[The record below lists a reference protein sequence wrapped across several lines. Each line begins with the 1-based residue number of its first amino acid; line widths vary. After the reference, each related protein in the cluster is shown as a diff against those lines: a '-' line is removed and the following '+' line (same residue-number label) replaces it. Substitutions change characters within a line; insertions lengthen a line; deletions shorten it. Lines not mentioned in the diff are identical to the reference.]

1 MAHDARILEALRAKW
16 ETLAGPPEVIHRLR
30 RSISWLE
37 RASAEDD
44 ADTKCI
50 LLWVSFNAAYAIE
63 RKAAVTAWGEAGAS
77 ERALQRRFFKR
88 LTTAGWKRIHD
99 PIRTSL
105 WRAVPSLMSN
115 EYVYRGFWD
124 SLTDQRFD
132 WERWERKDDF
142 EAERDE
148 VPKLLRTA
156 NERSTGTLLR
166 FVFNRLYVVRNQ
178 LMHGCATREESLN
191 RRQVEDGA
199 EILSV
204 LMPRFLDI
212 MADHPN
218 RDWGAISYPVRDDI
232 REDLR

>member
-1 MAHDARILEALRAKW
+1 MADEARILEALRKKW
-16 ETLAGPPEVIHRLR
+16 ETLSGPPELIHRLR

-37 RASAEDD
+37 RARTEDET
-44 ADTKCI
+44 DTKCI

-63 RKAAVTAWGEAGAS
+63 RRAAITAWGEAGAS
-77 ERALQRRFFKR
+77 ERALQRRFFER
-88 LTTAGWKRIHD
+88 LASAGWKRIHN
-99 PIRTSL
+99 PIRTTL

-115 EYVYRGFWD
+115 EYVFRGFWD
-124 SLTDQRFD
+124 SLTEQRFD

-148 VPKLLRTA
+148 VPKLLRRG
-156 NERSTGTLLR
+156 NERSTSKLLR
-166 FVFNRLYVVRNQ
+166 LLFARLYVVRNQ
-178 LMHGCATREESLN
+178 LMHGCATREGSLN

-199 EILSV
+199 EILRV
-204 LMPRFLDI
+204 LMPKFLDI
-212 MADHPN
+212 MADHPD